1 MLIYILIIIVVI
13 IAVACHRN
21 KIQINFNTFL
31 KKGVYVNRGVWGVY
45 VYDGK
50 QGQGKTTSIVEYLK
64 DNKNLEIYC
73 NIKGIKGVDYAYY
86 EGFEGLI
93 SVKKYLDKRE
103 EKSDKQIVIVYDEIF
118 TQLDKYS
125 KLNKQIID
133 FLCQMRKRKIIFLTS
148 CQSWAELP
156 LSFRRFC
163 RYQISCSIINFFR
176 ISIIKRVY
184 HDAENMAWDND
195 VQDFVAPI
203 LHTTISKYRKEIAES
218 FDTYTIISSV

>member
-1 MLIYILIIIVVI
+1 MKDFCFFLIRKEINFYGGYMFVYIAIFVAIMVAVV
-13 IAVACHRN
+13 CYKN
-21 KIQINFNTFL
+21 KIKINFHTFL
-31 KKGVYVNRGVWGVY
+31 KKGVYVSRGVWGVM

-73 NIKGIKGVDYAYY
+73 NIKGIKGVDYAYF

-93 SVKKYLDKRE
+93 SVKKFLDNRK
-103 EKSDKQIVIVYDEIF
+103 EKTDKQIVIVYDEIF

-148 CQSWAELP
+148 CQSWAEP
-156 LSFRRFC
+156 P
-163 RYQISCSIINFFR
+163 
-176 ISIIKRVY
+176 KR
-184 HDAENMAWDND
+184 
-195 VQDFVAPI
+195 
-203 LHTTISKYRKEIAES
+203 
-218 FDTYTIISSV
+218 